1 MPIDDTPFYNILGEE
16 ISRNGLVNEMI
27 KYYNLK
33 LGVGETKVT
42 DFNEGSEIRNLLE
55 AIAVDLY
62 VLLENVN
69 EVSKVAFIETATGEW
84 LDKHGADPRINLP
97 RSMGTEAEGIVTF
110 SITNERDTD
119 LIIPEATT
127 VTSVEN
133 GLDYITD
140 IEAVIPV
147 GETET
152 SVGATCLTVG
162 EDGNCSKET
171 ITIINDDYFYDP
183 ELRVINNN
191 AFENGTEYEEDE
203 EYRQKLLNYIRIDD
217 FGSVPYYQNL
227 GASVN
232 GVHDVK
238 LVDDETYTSK
248 VLVNGNVKPVTDS
261 VLNDVLYTFT
271 DTSNIVMG
279 HSFIVDAP
287 DYLTVDLS
295 IDLTVSSKI
304 NEDNITEA
312 LHGFVDGGAVL
323 DGLEYDGLNIG
334 QGFSNV
340 DIINLLMVYNS
351 LISATVTYNNESN
364 FVITPDTDEVIKLGT
379 LTINQTVE
387 E

>member
-69 EVSKVAFIETATGEW
+69 EVSKVAFIETASGEW

-97 RSMGTEAEGIVTF
+97 RNIGTEAEGIVTF

-183 ELRVINNN
+183 ELRVINND

-238 LVDDETYTSK
+238 LVDDQTYTSK
-248 VLVNGNVKPVTDS
+248 VLVNGNEKPVSDS
-261 VLNDVLYTFT
+261 VLNDVLYIFT

-295 IDLTVSSKI
+295 IDLTISSEI
-304 NEDNITEA
+304 DEDNITEA
-312 LHGFVDGGAVL
+312 LQAFVDGGAAQ

-351 LISATVTYNNESN
+351 LISATVTYDEESN
-364 FVITPDTDEVIKLGT
+364 FVITPDSDEVIKLGT